1 MYKPRHFAPWELLP
15 DCSGDET
22 WESLDPVLRAELDDH
37 MLETAD
43 GVRDLLGA
51 FTVNNY
57 KLGGSRHYCGLRDK
71 RCPQYS
77 ATSQHTKGKAFDG
90 HFKVI
95 DQARAAAVSVA
106 KAAKKTQ
113 REQGDAGLAAAIQ
126 MADVLREKIRDAV
139 AAGKLPYLG
148 RIELGV
154 SWIHCDTAPRRN
166 GKVVEFDA

>member
-1 MYKPRHFAPWELLP
+1 
-15 DCSGDET
+15 
-22 WESLDPVLRAELDDH
+22 

-43 GVRDLLGA
+43 GIRDLLGA

-57 KLGGSRHYCGLRDK
+57 KLGGSRKWCGLRTPACTIGAPK
-71 RCPQYS
+71 SKHRE
-77 ATSQHTKGKAFDG
+77 GKAFDG

-106 KAAKKTQ
+106 KAAGKTQ
-113 REQGDAGLAAAIQ
+113 REQGEAGLAAAIQ

-148 RIELGV
+148 RVELGV

-166 GKVVEFDA
+166 GKLVEFSA